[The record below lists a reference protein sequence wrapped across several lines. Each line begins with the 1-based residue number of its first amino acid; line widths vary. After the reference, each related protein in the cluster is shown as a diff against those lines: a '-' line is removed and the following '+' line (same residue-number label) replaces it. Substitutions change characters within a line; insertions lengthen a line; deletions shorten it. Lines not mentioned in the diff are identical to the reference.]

1 MTDTAFHALT
11 TYIDAH
17 TVNDTALV
25 QARHDAEE
33 FSIPIPDPI
42 IGDFISALATDTTA
56 AIAVTPAAAVT
67 GLYILRNQDPK
78 SVLTCIDPDSE
89 HRTLA
94 NQAFTS
100 AGYRNSR
107 FRFLVANPLEVMG
120 RLADSSYQLIV
131 ADVPVLDLSTFIDAA
146 WPLLAP
152 KGMLVLP
159 DLLLDGTV
167 GDESRRDRETAAARE
182 ADAKLAGLE
191 DAVLARLPL
200 GSGLVLAVKRSPE
213 NLTKHESQ

>member
-11 TYIDAH
+11 TYIDARA
-17 TVNDTALV
+17 VDDAALV
-25 QARHDAEE
+25 HARQDAEE
-33 FSIPIPDPI
+33 FNIPTPDPI
-42 IGDFISALATDTTA
+42 VGDFISALATDTTA

-89 HRTLA
+89 HRALA
-94 NQAFTS
+94 QEAFTE
-100 AGYRNSR
+100 AGYRSSR

-120 RLADSSYQLIV
+120 RLADGSYQLIV

-152 KGMLVLP
+152 QGTLILP

-167 GDESRRDRETAAARE
+167 GDDSRRDRETNAARS
-182 ADAKLAGLE
+182 ADAKLTSFE
-191 DAVLARLPL
+191 DAVISRLPL
-200 GSGLVLAVKRSPE
+200 GGGLVMAVKKALE
-213 NLTKHESQ
+213 A